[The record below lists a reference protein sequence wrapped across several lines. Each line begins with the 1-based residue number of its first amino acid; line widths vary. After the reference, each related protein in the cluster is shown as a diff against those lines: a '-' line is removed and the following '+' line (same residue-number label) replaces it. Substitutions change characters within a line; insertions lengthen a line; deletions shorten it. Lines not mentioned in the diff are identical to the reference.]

1 MTDAKWKTVLK
12 HLEIVNGE
20 DGLHTV
26 DSALLNAAENSLHI
40 KLPDS
45 YRSFCRV
52 FGVGS
57 FGRGDFNIAVP
68 GYNGKANTYS
78 LEYLTDSQRELAG
91 QLGDLG
97 LDPDQ
102 ISRGIF
108 FAIDMSRSNH
118 FFDPEDVT
126 DPKKH
131 EYAVFSLYRNYEVE
145 RTFDSF
151 WDFVTIGCLG
161 EKRNCLLA
169 LEDEEGES
177 PQQIFQPMTE

>member
-1 MTDAKWKTVLK
+1 M
-12 HLEIVNGE
+12 
-20 DGLHTV
+20 HTV
-26 DSALLNAAENSLHI
+26 DSVLLNATENSLHI

-68 GYNGKANTYS
+68 GYNGNAETYS
-78 LEYLTDSQRELAG
+78 LEYLTDSQREFAG

-97 LDPDQ
+97 LAPDQ
-102 ISRGIF
+102 ISRGIVIL
-108 FAIDMSRSNH
+108 IDMSRSTH
-118 FFDPEDVT
+118 FFDPKDVT
-126 DPKKH
+126 GPKKH

-151 WDFVTIGCLG
+151 WDFVTIGCLD
-161 EKRNCLLA
+161 EKRNYLLA
-169 LEDEEGES
+169 LEDDEGES
-177 PQQIFQPMTE
+177 PQQTFQPMTE